1 MKNILGR
8 LLIVDDDPLV
18 LDALHETFVD
28 EYDILAASSG
38 PEALDRIRSN
48 DDIDAIVLDIK
59 MAKMDGL
66 ETASRI
72 KEINPEIPI
81 IFHTGFPGA
90 YSEQEIEKG
99 YQPFDYVGKNE
110 RPARLQRAVKNAV
123 SFHKLRSSQSTLVEL
138 AKREYG
144 LVGKSSGM
152 LEVYRKIEKIGP
164 TDNKVMILGPTGTG
178 KELIA
183 RAIHRKSLRAQKPL
197 AIFNCNHKAP
207 DLVEAE
213 LFGHLRGS
221 FTGAIADRIGT
232 FEYADNGTVFLDEI
246 GDLDITTQAKI
257 LRVLETGE
265 IVRIGTSEIKRV
277 DVRLICATHHDLVRL
292 VAEKRFREDLYYRLK
307 GVTIELPA
315 LRERREDIPLLIDFF
330 SERYC
335 QKAETGLKLFEQAAR
350 DYLIEY
356 DWPGNVRQLMD
367 TVQSLIDLSPSF
379 YITLQEVE
387 EYLTGTYNV
396 ANGDSG
402 LSDQVREFKRIVILK
417 QLDKNNGNVSAT
429 ARDLSLDPSNLR
441 KLIRE
446 LNINKG

>member
-1 MKNILGR
+1 MKNNLGR

-18 LDALHETFVD
+18 LDALRETFID
-28 EYDILAASSG
+28 EYDIISAASG
-38 PEALDRIRSN
+38 PEALEFIRA
-48 DDIDAIVLDIK
+48 DAEIDAIVLDIK

-72 KEINPEIPI
+72 KELNADIPI
-81 IFHTGFPGA
+81 IFHTGYPGS
-90 YSEQEIEKG
+90 YSEEDIEKG

-110 RPARLQRAVKNAV
+110 RPARLLRAVKNAV
-123 SFHKLRSSQSTLVEL
+123 TFHRLRSSQSTLVDL
-138 AKREYG
+138 ARREYG
-144 LVGKSSGM
+144 LVGKSAVM
-152 LEVYRKIEKIGP
+152 LEVYQKIEKIGP

-183 RAIHRKSLRAQKPL
+183 RAIHRRSLRAKGPL

-221 FTGAIADRIGT
+221 FTGAIADRVGT
-232 FEYADNGTVFLDEI
+232 FEYADHGTVFLDEI

-265 IVRIGTSEIKRV
+265 FVKIGTSEVRRV

-315 LRERREDIPLLIDFF
+315 LRDRREDIPLLIDYF

-356 DWPGNVRQLMD
+356 GWPGNVRQLMD
-367 TVQSLIDLSPSF
+367 TVQSLIDLSPSY
-379 YITLQEVE
+379 YITLEEVVN
-387 EYLTGTYNV
+387 YLAGTYNA

-402 LSDQVREFKRIVILK
+402 LAEQVREFKRIVILK

-446 LNINKG
+446 LDINQG